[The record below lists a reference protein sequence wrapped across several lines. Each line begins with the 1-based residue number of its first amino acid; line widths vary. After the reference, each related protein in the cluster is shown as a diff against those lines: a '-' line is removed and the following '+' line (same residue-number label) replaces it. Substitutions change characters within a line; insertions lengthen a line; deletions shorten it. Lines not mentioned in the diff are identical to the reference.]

1 MQKRDWSFRTS
12 LTWSLALL
20 VILSIATK
28 RVEAADADREQV
40 LRKWYSLT
48 LSLVRHTPT
57 YTPPV
62 ASRGLAYVA
71 ITAFEVTAS
80 GSSQLNSLGGQLNDL
95 TALPQRDGSVRYNEA
110 AVLNAAMADIIREL
124 FENTGPSG
132 QQAIKRLDDEL
143 SGLLKSDDGDF
154 DASVAFGKRIAGH
167 IIAWSRADGGAKI
180 ENMGFPLKYDLKTG
194 PAHWVPTNPLAR
206 QQQLPLLPQW
216 ANNRTFAMPDNA
228 TCPLPPPYDY
238 SEDKTSQFYTEAREV
253 YDTSKSLTDEQ
264 KAIAF
269 FWIDDAMASP
279 TPAGHWVSILMQIA
293 DADHIPHEKLVD
305 ALARLSIAMA
315 DAFIGCWH
323 EKYRHD
329 LLRPVTY
336 IKRVI
341 DPDWMP
347 FLLTPPFPEYP
358 SGHSTLSGAAASMMT
373 AIFGENYAFADR
385 TRERDKATPRSF
397 PSFWAAAREA
407 AISRLYGGMHF
418 RAAIERGLDQGR
430 CIAQY
435 ALQLK
440 TWK

>member
-1 MQKRDWSFRTS
+1 MHIKVVTMGRLVKTG
-12 LTWSLALL
+12 LTALF
-20 VILSIATK
+20 ILSFATTNAFA
-28 RVEAADADREQV
+28 VEIDRDQV

-48 LSLVRHTPT
+48 LSLIRRTPT

-62 ASRGLAYVA
+62 ASRGLAYVGV
-71 ITAFEVTAS
+71 TAFEVTAS
-80 GSSQLNSLGGQLNDL
+80 GSSQLNSLGGQLKDLQSLPKRND
-95 TALPQRDGSVRYNEA
+95 ALRYNEA
-110 AVLNAAMADIIREL
+110 AMLNAAMATVVKEL
-124 FENTGPSG
+124 FQNTGPSG
-132 QQAIKRLDDEL
+132 QQAIKRLEDDL
-143 SGLLKSDDGDF
+143 TTQTKSGDGNF
-154 DASVAFGKRIAGH
+154 DASVNYGLQIAND
-167 IIAWSRADGGAKI
+167 IIQWSREDGGAKI
-180 ENMGFPLKYDLKTG
+180 ENMGFPLEYQLKKG
-194 PAHWVPTNPLAR
+194 PANWVPTNPLAR

-216 ANNRTFAMPDNA
+216 ANNRPFAMPTNA
-228 TCPLPPPYDY
+228 TCPLPPPHEY
-238 SEDKTSQFYTEAREV
+238 SEDKNSQFYKEAREV
-253 YDTSKSLTDEQ
+253 YDTSKALTDEQ

-293 DADHIPHEKLVD
+293 DADRIPHEKLVD
-305 ALARLSIAMA
+305 ALARLGVAMA

-358 SGHSTLSGAAASMMT
+358 SGHSTLSGAAATVMT
-373 AIFGENYAFADR
+373 AVFGDNYAFSDH
-385 TRERDKATPRSF
+385 TRERDKAIPRSF
-397 PSFWAAAREA
+397 ASFWDAAREA
-407 AISRLYGGMHF
+407 STSRLYGGIHF
-418 RAAIERGLDQGR
+418 RAAIERGLDQGQ

-435 ALQLK
+435 AVQLK

>member
-1 MQKRDWSFRTS
+1 MG
-12 LTWSLALL
+12 LALL
-20 VILSIATK
+20 LILIVATGSAF
-28 RVEAADADREQV
+28 AANADREDV
-40 LRKWYSLT
+40 LRKWYQLT
-48 LSLVRHTPT
+48 LSLIRHTPT

-62 ASRGLAYVA
+62 ASRGLAYVG

-80 GSSQLNSLGGQLNDL
+80 GPSNLNSLGGQLNGL
-95 TALPQRDGSVRYNEA
+95 KPLPQRDTAILYNEA
-110 AVLNAAMADIIREL
+110 AMLNAAMASIVKEL
-124 FENTGPSG
+124 FQNTGPSG
-132 QQAIKRLDDEL
+132 QQAIKRLEDEL
-143 SGLLKSDDGDF
+143 NAKTQSG
-154 DASVAFGKRIAGH
+154 DADTTSSVVFGRQIANH
-167 IIAWSRADGGAKI
+167 IIVWSREDGGAKI
-180 ENMGFPLKYDLKTG
+180 ENMGFPLQYELKSG
-194 PAHWVPTNPLAR
+194 PANWKPTNPLAR

-216 ANNRTFAMPDNA
+216 ANNRPFAMPDNA

-238 SEDKTSQFYTEAREV
+238 SEDKASPFYKEAREV
-253 YDTSKSLTDEQ
+253 YDTSKTLTDEQ

-279 TPAGHWVSILMQIA
+279 TPAGHWISILMQIA
-293 DADHIPHEKLVD
+293 DADRIPHETLAE
-305 ALARLSIAMA
+305 ALARLGIAMA

-347 FLLTPPFPEYP
+347 FILTPPFPEYP
-358 SGHSTLSGAAASMMT
+358 SGHSTLSGAAATVMT
-373 AIFGENYAFADR
+373 HMFGDDYAFSDR
-385 TRERDKATPRSF
+385 TRERDKAIPRSF

-407 AISRLYGGMHF
+407 AISRLYGGIHF
-418 RAAIERGLDQGR
+418 RAAIERGLDQGQ

>member
-1 MQKRDWSFRTS
+1 MQIGLTQLGRIFRIG
-12 LTWSLALL
+12 LALIFVL
-20 VILSIATK
+20 IFATK
-28 RVEAADADREQV
+28 NATASDADREQV
-40 LRKWYSLT
+40 LRKWYSLA
-48 LSLVRHTPT
+48 LSLIRHTPT

-62 ASRGLAYVA
+62 ASRGLAYIG

-80 GSSQLNSLGGQLNDL
+80 GSTQLNSLGGQLRDL
-95 TALPQRDGSVRYNEA
+95 KPLPQRDAKINYNDA
-110 AVLNAAMADIIREL
+110 AMLNAAMASIVKEL
-124 FENTGPSG
+124 FQNTGPSG
-132 QQAIKRLDDEL
+132 QQAIKRLEDEL
-143 SGLLKSDDGDF
+143 NAQIKSGGVDP
-154 DASVAFGKRIAGH
+154 DASAELGRKIADH
-167 IIAWSRADGGAKI
+167 IIAWSRDDGGAI
-180 ENMGFPLKYDLKTG
+180 IQNMGFPLEYDLKPG

-216 ANNRTFAMPDNA
+216 ANNRPFAMPDNA
-228 TCPLPPPYDY
+228 TCPLPPPHDY
-238 SEDKTSQFYTEAREV
+238 SEDKNSQFYKEAREV
-253 YDTSKSLTDEQ
+253 YDTSKALTDDQ

-279 TPAGHWVSILMQIA
+279 TPAGHWISILMQIA
-293 DADHIPHEKLVD
+293 DADHIPHERLVD
-305 ALARLSIAMA
+305 TLARLSIAMA

-341 DPDWMP
+341 DPDWTP

-358 SGHSTLSGAAASMMT
+358 SGHSTLSGAAASVMT
-373 AIFGENYAFADR
+373 AVFGENYAFSDR
-385 TRERDKATPRSF
+385 TRERDKAIPRSF

-407 AISRLYGGMHF
+407 AISRLYGGIHF
-418 RAAIERGLDQGR
+418 RAAIERGLDQGQ